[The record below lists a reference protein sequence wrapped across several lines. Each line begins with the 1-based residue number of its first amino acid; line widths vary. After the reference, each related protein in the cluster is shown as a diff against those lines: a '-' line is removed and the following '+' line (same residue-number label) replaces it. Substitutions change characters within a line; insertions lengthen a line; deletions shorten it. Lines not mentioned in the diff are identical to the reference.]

1 MPFCWF
7 LIIVEHHE
15 MSLWCWVL
23 MDDEVRQLQQH
34 YPASFYSRNAAA
46 MSVATLLPGQD
57 AELR

>member
-1 MPFCWF
+1 
-7 LIIVEHHE
+7 
-15 MSLWCWVL
+15 

-46 MSVATLLPGQD
+46 MFVATLLPGQD